1 MRLTV
6 LAVAVAGLMADA
18 TPHQALHNPATPR
31 EVALTFDDI
40 PLGQGQPG
48 TRCNRESLLAVSES
62 ITSALTRTR
71 APSAAFFTTGNI
83 CDRLRPVVL
92 GEIIA
97 TWERAGA
104 VIGNHGHRHLSLSR
118 VPLTEYTADLSLAD
132 SLIAR
137 SSGTYRSFAMG
148 HSPKYLRHPFLHVGA
163 DTATAN
169 GLQRWLNQHNFTVA
183 PVTIDNNEWV
193 YARAYTLALGRND
206 SAMMRRLVPAYLA
219 HIDQAFAFAESMSV
233 RVVGEEIPQV
243 LLLHANELNRDHIR
257 EVLGVIERRGYR
269 FIPLTQALAHPAYR
283 RPSFY
288 FGPWGISWLLRWSPD
303 STVWRVDLPTVPDWV
318 EQ

>member
-1 MRLTV
+1 MASTKSFLVGGVAALLLPMLAGAAQTV
-6 LAVAVAGLMADA
+6 SLSQSRSVV
-18 TPHQALHNPATPR
+18 
-31 EVALTFDDI
+31 LTFDDI

-48 TRCNRESLLAVSES
+48 TRCNGDALRAVNEPITRALLE
-62 ITSALTRTR
+62 IR
-71 APSAAFFTTGNI
+71 APSAAFITTGNV

-92 GEIIA
+92 RDILRL
-97 TWERAGA
+97 WKQAGA

-118 VPLTEYTADLSLAD
+118 VPLEEYTTDLRLAD
-132 SLIAR
+132 SLISRA
-137 SSGTYRSFAMG
+137 
-148 HSPKYLRHPFLHVGA
+148 SPGYAASRYLRHPFLHAGP

-169 GLQRWLNQHNFTVA
+169 GLERWLERRDFTVA

-206 SAMMRRLVPAYLA
+206 SAMLGRLVPAYLE

-233 RVVGEEIPQV
+233 RVVGEEIPQI

-257 EVLGVIERRGYR
+257 DVLRVIQRRGYR
-269 FIPLTQALAHPAYR
+269 FIPLDQALAHPAYQR
-283 RPSFY
+283 RSHY

-303 STVWRVDLPTVPDWV
+303 STVWRMDLPAVPDWV

>member
-1 MRLTV
+1 MTSTKPIMR
-6 LAVAVAGLMADA
+6 AVA
-18 TPHQALHNPATPR
+18 TALLLPVFLGGDHDGTLSRPSR
-31 EVALTFDDI
+31 SVVLTFDDI

-48 TRCNRESLLAVSES
+48 TRCNREALISVNEQ
-62 ITSALTRTR
+62 IISALRDIK
-71 APSAAFFTTGNI
+71 APSAAFITTGNV
-83 CDRLRPVVL
+83 CDRLRPTLL
-92 GEIIA
+92 GEVIRI
-97 TWERAGA
+97 WEQSGA

-118 VPLTEYTADLSLAD
+118 VPLEEYIADLGVAD
-132 SLIAR
+132 SLISRA
-137 SSGTYRSFAMG
+137 SPGYRASRV
-148 HSPKYLRHPFLHVGA
+148 LRHPFLHAGA

-169 GLQRWLNQHNFTVA
+169 GLERWLGRRNFTAA

-206 SAMMRRLVPAYLA
+206 SAMLRRLVPAYLE
-219 HIDQAFAFAESMSV
+219 HIDQAFAFAESISV

-257 EVLGVIERRGYR
+257 DVLRVIERRGYR
-269 FIPLTQALAHPAYR
+269 FIPLNQALVHPAYQR
-283 RPSFY
+283 RSNY

-303 STVWRVDLPTVPDWV
+303 SAVWRMDLPRVPDWV